1 MTGHSP
7 SVPLILGTHYR
18 LYFCDLVV
26 SGKKLGGGGTYLAVP
41 RKGPGLTLRGM
52 VVPFANMTG
61 QGMPSVLGEKGCNV

>member
-1 MTGHSP
+1 VTGNSP

-52 VVPFANMTG
+52 VVPFANTTGRGMT
-61 QGMPSVLGEKGCNV
+61 SVLGEKGCNV